1 MTGFGRIEFE
11 TLNKKI
17 ILEIKSL
24 NSKQIDINTRMP
36 LLYREKET
44 ELRKTI
50 SETLVRGKID
60 IIIYLENH
68 GVESNSKINEQ
79 ILKNYFYHVKKINEE
94 LNLATDNST
103 LQSLLKLPD
112 VIKTEY
118 ETPDEE
124 EWNLISLNIQKV
136 LQEIDNYRSLEG
148 KALEKDITDNIQE
161 IIKLIKLLEPYE
173 SQRIET
179 IKTRLNENL
188 NKANFNGN
196 TDPNRFEQELIYYLE
211 KLDMNEEKVRLENHC
226 NYFID
231 TLMQECPNGKKL
243 SFISQEIGREINT
256 IGSKAYESNIQRI
269 VVRMKDHLE
278 RIKEQLLNVL

>member
-179 IKTRLNENL
+179 IKARLNENL